1 MNLTGRG
8 RLLGI
13 DHGEKV
19 IGLAICDANWT
30 AARPLELL
38 VRRTRAQDFAH
49 INAVI
54 VQQEIAAIVVGLPE
68 LPPDHNLTG
77 QASTVRRW
85 VTRLAAAVSVPVYL
99 WEEQYS
105 SFEAEQIAAEIG
117 LDRAGRIDDRAAAV
131 ILQSFIDAHPAGIP
145 LPAPVKTHQPS

>member
-1 MNLTGRG
+1 M
-8 RLLGI
+8 
-13 DHGEKV
+13 

-54 VQQEIAAIVVGLPE
+54 VQQEVAAIVVGLPE
-68 LPPDHNLTG
+68 LPPDHSVTG

-85 VTRLAAAVSVPVYL
+85 VTRLAAVVSVPVYL
-99 WEEQYS
+99 WDERYS
-105 SFEAEQIAAEIG
+105 SFEAEQIAEEVG
-117 LDRAGRIDDRAAAV
+117 LDRARRIDDRAAAV
-131 ILQSFIDAHPAGIP
+131 ILQSFIDAHPAGTP
-145 LPAPVKTHQPS
+145 LPTPVKAQRAS